1 MDVLSILRRVGEMG
15 TVAIDNSP
23 NVAHNA
29 LHAHTRRVFM
39 RKVKSVK
46 KFVIYELN
54 ERERAEYGFNYA
66 PVLKESVEA
75 YGKVYPY
82 DADIECETL
91 DQAISWAKHY

>member
-1 MDVLSILRRVGEMG
+1 
-15 TVAIDNSP
+15 
-23 NVAHNA
+23 
-29 LHAHTRRVFM
+29 M

>member
-1 MDVLSILRRVGEMG
+1 MQST
-15 TVAIDNSP
+15 TVPTPRTARY
-23 NVAHNA
+23 
-29 LHAHTRRVFM
+29 TRTHGGFM
-39 RKVKSVK
+39 KKVKSVK

-75 YGKVYPY
+75 YGKVYPD